1 VRFTSLVLA
10 GAGLASVLSGCRALD
25 RDRYRALML
34 EAGTQDI
41 AMQDAAAESGPC
53 VASTD
58 GGVVEGGCA
67 LVTFPDRPAGATDLG
82 QDAGVRVF
90 AMRRASFGFAT
101 TNWNQYGFDRDQFC
115 THNPD
120 SPMEGC
126 RPLRGAP
133 MPVEDGLNG
142 RDNSLGANLGP
153 LFTGVDFNESELN
166 SSIGDGVRTL
176 GVRVVSYGG
185 ANDAQVVVEWF
196 PIQHGRASDGTATLR
211 WDGTDVW
218 SIDARLA
225 YDPGSPGTV
234 LIRSNSG
241 YTNCG
246 TLVARLPA
254 RVPIRMAATRR
265 TVRLTLT
272 NAVMVGP
279 IAADGSSLGPIE
291 FSAAWPLFDA
301 RADLGVLG
309 LCPPTGDAGSSPNWD
324 LALSILNAAAD
335 LLSTGESS
343 PAVEC
348 DAISAGFHMEFAPI
362 TLGADEM
369 SPVVPEDLCG
379 R

>member
-1 VRFTSLVLA
+1 VRFTSLALA
-10 GAGLASVLSGCRALD
+10 GLGLAGLLSGCRALD
-25 RDRYRALML
+25 RERYRALM
-34 EAGTQDI
+34 
-41 AMQDAAAESGPC
+41 DAARDATDGDAAPDTAPC

-58 GGVVEGGCA
+58 GGVLEGGCA
-67 LVTFPDRPAGATDLG
+67 LVTFPDRPVGATDLAP
-82 QDAGVRVF
+82 DAGVIAF
-90 AMRRASFGFAT
+90 AMRRANFGFAT
-101 TNWNQYGFDRDQFC
+101 TQWQMYGFDRDQYC

-120 SPMEGC
+120 QTTEGC
-126 RPLRGAP
+126 HPLSGAP
-133 MPVEDGLNG
+133 MPVEDGTNG

-153 LFTGVDFNESELN
+153 LFTGVEFNEAELN
-166 SSIGDGVRTL
+166 SSINDGSRTL
-176 GVRVVSYGG
+176 GARILSYGG
-185 ANDAQVVVEWF
+185 PNDAQVVVEWF
-196 PIQHGRASDGTATLR
+196 PIQHGRAADGSATLH
-211 WDGTDVW
+211 WDGTDIW
-218 SIDARLA
+218 SVDARLA

-254 RVPIRMAATRR
+254 RVPIRMASTRR
-265 TVRLTLT
+265 QIRLTLT

-279 IAADGSSLGPIE
+279 IAPDGSSFGPIE

-324 LALSILNAAAD
+324 LAMSILNGAAD

-362 TLGADEM
+362 TLGPDEM
-369 SPVVPEDLCG
+369 SPVAPEDLCG